1 MLTKAN
7 KNPLQPSHNSVRKWE
22 FKSHEL
28 VNVIKFCFSQYFII
42 KTWTQTKGYPTA
54 NAPFS
59 FSPFV
64 PPGCDVGFALRAEQL
79 PYSLPARVIYVDKFF
94 NAFFVF
100 YFGLR
105 VSALRRKGELQTIW
119 EQLGFFHLFLW
130 LFSAFGM
137 WFSPAF
143 LQHPPAHTLA
153 MSVSMPLKHGIHW
166 SGLSSASLG
175 QTIGLCIM
183 LRCH

>member
-54 NAPFS
+54 NTPFS
-59 FSPFV
+59 FSPFL
-64 PPGCDVGFALRAEQL
+64 PPRCDVGFAFRAEQL

-105 VSALRRKGELQTIW
+105 VSALRGKGELQTNY
-119 EQLGFFHLFLW
+119 LG
-130 LFSAFGM
+130 AAGV
-137 WFSPAF
+137 FSPFFCGYF
-143 LQHPPAHTLA
+143 LPLGCGSPQHFCSIPQPT
-153 MSVSMPLKHGIHW
+153 
-166 SGLSSASLG
+166 
-175 QTIGLCIM
+175 C
-183 LRCH
+183 